1 MTRHNYLGFQISERN
16 SPRNCTQICI
26 PSFLTNVWPP
36 LIILIKDAEI
46 NVSRSDLNQSSN
58 HGRPWEKP
66 SSTCSGPDDGYST
79 ERAGDCGS
87 SKTESGSKLPHRS
100 EAAVLQVGESHTFG
114 HVTLGS
120 DFVDSDRCQAYVNE
134 NRVETERLY
143 STLQTNRNFNRF
155 STFQGQV
162 NYLTLG

>member
-1 MTRHNYLGFQISERN
+1 M
-16 SPRNCTQICI
+16 
-26 PSFLTNVWPP
+26 
-36 LIILIKDAEI
+36 
-46 NVSRSDLNQSSN
+46 NQSSN

-87 SKTESGSKLPHRS
+87 SKTESGSKLPRS
-100 EAAVLQVGESHTFG
+100 EPSAAVLQQVGVDAVGHFG
-114 HVTLGS
+114 HMTLES
-120 DFVDSDRCQAYVNE
+120 DQLALENISVCQAYVNE
-134 NRVETERLY
+134 NRVQTERLY

-162 NYLTLG
+162 NNLTLGSDSTTIY

>member
-1 MTRHNYLGFQISERN
+1 M
-16 SPRNCTQICI
+16 
-26 PSFLTNVWPP
+26 
-36 LIILIKDAEI
+36 
-46 NVSRSDLNQSSN
+46 NQSSN

-87 SKTESGSKLPHRS
+87 SKTESGSKLPQS
-100 EAAVLQVGESHTFG
+100 AVLQVGEGHMTSFG
-114 HVTLGS
+114 HMTLES
-120 DFVDSDRCQAYVNE
+120 DQLALESVCQAYVNE
-134 NRVETERLY
+134 NRVQTERLY